1 MIGDRIVPS
10 SDPVGYQPDEVCSY
24 RPVHRLFE
32 ERAAESPGALAVAAG
47 GVSQTYAELNA
58 RAARLARHLRKL
70 GIGPE
75 SLAALLLE
83 RSPELIV
90 SAVASHKAGGA
101 YLPIDP
107 AQPVERVDS
116 ILRDSGACVLVTT
129 APVLGRFPGLSAPV
143 GLVIL
148 DRIPDEVGGPATV
161 EEEEDDPESLAYV
174 IYTSGSTGV
183 PKGAELRHRG
193 LSNIMAWNRGYYG
206 LGPEDRLSMVAAPGF
221 DASLW
226 EMWPALTSGAS
237 LHLPSRE
244 VVLSPP
250 AFLPWAAREGITV
263 AFLPTPLAEA
273 VLAEPVP
280 AGLRLRVLQAAGD
293 RLLRRPPPGL
303 PFEVS
308 NVYGPTETSVVST
321 AAPVSPEGERP
332 PHIGR
337 PVTNVR
343 AHVLGADLQPVAEG
357 AEGELCLG
365 GVGVGRGYRHR
376 PDLTAAAFVPDPFSP
391 VGGER
396 MYRTGDL
403 VRRLPS
409 GDLEFLGRIDHQV
422 KIRGYRIELG
432 EIEAA
437 LVRHPAVREAA
448 VLVRD
453 GRLVGCVAP
462 RPGDEC
468 DAEALRGFLALSLPE
483 IMIPAAWVF
492 LESFPLTP
500 NGKVDRQ
507 ALTRIEPVAMVG
519 PAAVPPRTPAEAA
532 VAGIWAEVLGLGA
545 VGVEDDFFALGGH
558 SLLASRVA
566 SRVRDAL
573 GADPGVRGIFDHPT
587 VAALAAWVERQ
598 EGGPAVTPLAGIQV
612 SGPAPLSFAQQ
623 RLWFVERLRPGTA
636 VYNLAQ
642 TVDLRGGLSVPA
654 LAAAF
659 AAVVRRHDALRTVFA
674 PGPDGEPVQIVSA
687 RPLGRPPLPVLDLGG
702 LAEDAKRGESERICR
717 GETHRPYDLE
727 RGPLL
732 RTALLVLSPGE
743 SRLFFGMHHIVSDG
757 WSMTVLMRELSVF
770 YGGEELSP
778 LPVQY
783 PGYAA
788 WQRRWLT
795 DELVAHHAAWWRAHL
810 DGAPD
815 VLELPADRTRPAITS
830 HRGERLRLG
839 LGPEVEADLAAWG
852 RGRGATLFMVLLAAF
867 QTLVYRWTGQD
878 GFVLGSPVAG
888 RDRPELEGMIGFF
901 VNMLSLRAR
910 LPAGTAFSALVA
922 EVRETVLAAFS
933 HQDLPFDRLVEELAP
948 ERDASRAPL
957 VQVAFAVQDAPAR
970 PDLGA
975 GGPEVTAAAEVGTG
989 ASELDFV
996 LFVERGG
1003 VELEAIA
1010 EHATDL
1016 FDEGTVRRILTSFRT
1031 LLAGVVAGPDLNVD
1045 ELPLLSAEEREQ
1057 AVFEWNRTA
1066 AEIPEEPVHRLF
1078 FRWAE
1083 RTPEAVAVVW
1093 EGGSLTY
1100 GELAGRALALA
1111 DRLRAGGVGPE
1122 TVVALRLE
1130 RSAELV
1136 AAALAALE
1144 AGGAYLPIDPAWPE
1158 ERQRWIEED
1167 SGAVLLNGMGGGAL
1181 SCEAGEG
1188 WGGGFPEGL
1197 AYVIYTSGSTGRP
1210 KGTEVC
1216 HRSLSNLVAWNIGH
1230 YGLGPG
1236 DRVSMVAAPGF
1247 DASLWEMWPTLTA
1260 GASLHV
1266 PPREV
1271 VLSPA
1276 AFLAWAAREGVTVA
1290 FLPTALAEAALG
1302 EPVPAGLRLRVLQA
1316 GGDRLLRRPAP
1327 AAPFELS
1334 NVYGPTECTIAATAA
1349 VVVPVGDRPP
1359 HVGRPIANL
1368 QAHVLDRC
1376 LEPMPV
1382 GVPGE
1387 LCLGGE
1393 GVARGYRGRPDLTAE
1408 RFVPDPFASVGGG
1421 RLYRT
1426 GDLTRRLPAGDL
1438 EVLGRIDHQVKIRG
1452 HRIELGEIEAALA
1465 RLPAVR
1471 EAAVMVREPEHR
1483 LVACVV
1489 PAPREELS
1497 GERLRAALA
1506 GSLPQVMIPAVWIFL
1521 DALPLTPNGKVD
1533 RKALARLAPAPSS
1546 PAGPAPRTPVEAAV
1560 AAIWA
1565 DLLGVPSVGVAD
1577 DLFALGGHS
1586 LLAVRLVGR
1595 VRERLGVDMPLRTV
1609 FEAPTVAAMAGWIEA
1624 ELLRSRPDR
1633 EPPLVPGLAGP
1644 GAPLSFAQQRLWF
1657 LDRLEPG
1664 SATYN
1669 IPILLRFGGP
1679 LRPGLLAAALAEVIR
1694 RHEALRTTFEL
1705 PEGAADPVQA
1715 VHPPPGPDL
1724 PVVDL
1729 DGLAGRD
1736 SEAARLAAAEARRPF
1751 DLRRGPLLR
1760 AVLIRLGPDENR
1772 LLVNFHH
1779 IVADGGSV
1787 EVLQRELGAL
1797 YPAFAAGR
1805 PSPLP
1810 GLPVQYPDFAVWQ
1823 RRWLAGEELERQLAY
1838 WRERLAS
1845 PPAFELPADRPRPAV
1860 WTSRGA
1866 VLEAELPEALAAGVE
1881 RLGRS
1886 LQATPFMTLVAGFL
1900 TLLHRYTGQDDLLV
1914 GTPVAGRG
1922 RTEVEGLIGFFVN
1935 TLPLRAGLEGEP
1947 SFAELVARV
1956 RESALAAYAHQD
1968 VPFERLVAEVAPERD
1983 LSRNPLFQVIF
1994 AFLDGR
2000 EPVRAAPGLTM
2011 AEAEGIH
2018 SGTAKFDLSFHV
2030 NRTEGRL
2037 RLWLEYATGLFDAAT
2052 IRRLAG
2058 HFERLLAGAVERP
2071 EMPVAELPLLS
2082 DVERAQL
2089 AALDE
2094 AGHRGHPVGL
2104 LHGLFEDQAR
2114 RTPDA
2119 VALVAGETVLTYAE
2133 LEARSA
2139 GLASR
2144 LRALGAGPEVGVA
2157 VCLERTADLVVT
2169 LLAVLRSGSFYV
2181 PVDPRYPDERRA
2193 FLVEDSGAR
2202 IVVDEAG
2209 IDPHPPAPSPAPPP
2223 PSPGEGETCVQ
2234 PPNLAYLIYTSGS
2247 TGRPKAVAISH
2258 ASAVKLAYW
2267 AREVFSADELRGV
2280 LACTAV
2286 TFDLSVFEIFVTL
2299 AWGGAV
2305 VLVDDALALL
2315 SGPPGHEIT
2324 LVNTVP
2330 SAMAELLRANALP
2343 ASVRTVNLAGEALTR
2358 ALSDRVYARPETDRL
2373 YNLYGPSEDTTYST
2387 WTRVERASERQ
2398 PPIGRPVHDTRGYVV
2413 DRRLERLPVGIP
2425 GELCLAG
2432 DGLARGYLGRPELT
2446 AERFVPDPFSV
2457 RSGERMYRTGDLAK
2471 LRADGELDYLGRL
2484 DHQVKIR
2491 GFRIELGEVESVLTR
2506 LPGVRAAAVLVRENV
2521 LVGCLAADEVPASE
2535 LRQALLRTLPEPM
2548 VPSAFVFLAELPLT
2562 PHGKVDR
2569 RALALLAPASERRDA
2584 SGPPRTPME
2593 SAVAGIWSDLLGVE
2607 GIGAEDDFFTLG
2619 GHSLLAARVAA
2630 LVLDRLGVELPLR
2643 AVFQEPTVAR
2653 LAAWIEAGR
2662 AVSGPALVAGM
2673 GGEAAPL
2680 SFAQQRLWFFEQ
2692 LQPGSPAYNIPLSL
2706 IVSGPSRSEIL
2717 AAALAEVVRR
2727 HAALRTTFEVPEGA
2741 GDPVQVVHSA
2751 AGGALPVVDLAALP
2765 PVPREAEAGRLA
2777 AGEARR
2783 PFDLRRLPLLCST
2796 LLRLGGNEHRL
2807 LVTMHHIV
2815 SDGQS
2820 IELLLHE
2827 LGTLCGSP
2835 SSPLPELPVQYP
2847 DFAVWQRSWLSGGEL
2862 ERQLA
2867 WWRGRL
2873 ARPPVVELPTDR
2885 PRPAVWSYRGGLES
2899 ATLPAG
2905 LADRLERLGRHHGAT
2920 PFMTLLTAFLALLHR
2935 YTGQTDLIVGTPVA
2949 GRVRPEIQELIG
2961 FFVNTLTLRVHVDGA
2976 EPFAALL
2983 SRVRETALAAYGHQD
2998 VPFEALV
3005 AELASGRD
3013 LSRNPLVQ
3021 VVFALEN
3028 SPEPV
3033 RAGSGVTLAQGEWIH
3048 SGTAKFDL
3056 SLHASRSA
3064 AGLTLWVEYATD
3076 LFDRATVLR
3085 LLGGLGNLLAFLAG
3099 VCEEGEGTAVQDL
3112 PLLGEGERAQLVRE
3126 WSGTATDWP
3135 RAATVHGLFEE
3146 QARRFPERVALLGEE
3161 ELTYAALDQRAE
3173 RIAARLRGLGVG
3185 PDVRVGL
3192 CAERSTGLIAAILGI
3207 LKAGG
3212 AYLPLDPE
3220 LPAERLAGMVADAEV
3235 RVLVVQEELDASLP
3249 ELPAVRLPLRG
3260 ALSREA
3266 PLAPPSAVDPDNLA
3280 CVMFTSGSTGR
3291 PKGVAVTHG
3300 NVVRLVRDTNYA
3312 RLDAGGVFL
3321 QLAPVAFD
3329 ASTFEIWGPLLNGG
3343 RLALFPPGPPDLRRL
3358 GETIERH
3365 GVTTLW
3371 LTAGLFHQM
3380 VESHLEH
3387 LRPVRR
3393 LLAGGDVLSPAHVRR
3408 AVAGLPGTEI
3418 INGYGPTETTTFATF
3433 HPVHAGDPGGPVPI
3447 GRALA
3452 NARVYVLDAASG
3464 LAPMGAVGQL
3474 YIGGDGLARGYLG
3487 RPDLTAERFV
3497 PDVVSGEPG
3506 ARLYATGDL
3515 ARWRPDGVLD
3525 LLGRVDQQVKLRG
3538 FRIEPGE
3545 IESVLASHPEVA
3557 SAVVVAREDVPGDK
3571 RLVAYVVPVS
3581 TDAPE
3586 IPGLTAF
3593 LERRLPAYMVP
3604 AAFVFLPELP
3614 LNANGKVDRRALP
3627 APGLTAAG
3635 ADFVPPETL
3644 LEREVAAVWQRVLGV
3659 ERVGLRDNFW
3669 ELGGHSLLA
3678 TRVLARIEAAFG
3690 VEMPLQLLFTAPTL
3704 GGFAAL
3710 LAERT
3715 PSALSPI
3722 LRRAPSGPA
3731 PLSFAQERLWLLD
3744 RLEPGGT
3751 AYNIPSWHRLRG
3763 RLDAAALELAAAG
3776 IVRRHEALRTT
3787 FTERDGEPVQVIAP
3801 TAGFRLPVVDLS
3813 ALPEGA
3819 RRHEARLAAAAR
3831 PFDLERGPLFR
3842 AALVRLAAEEHVL
3855 VLDMHHIVADGWS
3868 FGVLF
3873 RELAELYGALCAG
3886 GEPSLPELPIQYA
3899 DFAVWQRERLRGGV
3913 LEEQLSYWR
3922 GRLDGAAPVLDLPLD
3937 RVRPAVQGHR
3947 GRGAGRDL
3955 PPALVARLREL
3966 SRSEGVTPF
3975 MTLLAVFQLLLSR
3988 LAGQDD
3994 VVVGSPS
4001 AGRGRHEVEGLIGLF
4016 LNTLVL
4022 RTDLGG
4028 DPALR
4033 ELLGRVRETVLGAYR
4048 HQETPFER
4056 LLEELQPERQLSRTP
4071 LFQVLFNF
4079 VSIAGLR
4086 LALPGL
4092 EADPVE
4098 PEETDSK
4105 FDFTLYVNELPDSLR
4120 LDLVYNPDLFE
4131 PERMEEMLCQLETLL
4146 EQAVVAPAPVSRA
4159 GSWSLVT
4166 PGALLPDPAAPLAGE
4181 WRGSI
4186 QDALSRG
4193 AAAHPDRVAVVDGEG
4208 ATWSYAEL
4216 ERRANRLARFL
4227 VSRGVETGDV
4237 VAVWAHRGAPLVQ
4250 ALMGTLKAGAAFMV
4264 LDPAYPA
4271 ARLLDYLRIARP
4283 AAWIAVPGAPPPP
4296 AEVEEAAA
4304 RCRCRVDL
4312 GSAALSGM
4320 PATDPGVSVGAD
4332 DAACITFTSGSTGV
4346 PKGVVGRHGPLT
4358 HFYPWMG
4365 ERFGLG
4371 AEDRFGMLSALAH
4384 DPLQRDVFTPVWFG
4398 ARMVLP
4404 DPGRIGAP
4412 GYLAGWLKEEGVTVL
4427 HLTPALM
4434 EMVLGSAD
4442 DGAEPVHALPELR
4455 RAFVVGD
4462 LLKKLDVERLQ
4473 RLAPAVDCVNLYGST
4488 ETQRSVSFFPVPR
4501 GQGLD
4506 RLGKEVLPLG
4516 HGMGGMGGMEGCQ
4529 LLVLNRAGGLA
4540 GVGELGEIHVRSR
4553 HLARGYLGDEA
4564 LTAARFL
4571 SNPLAAS
4578 PGEGDR
4584 VYRTGDLGRYL
4595 PGGGVELAGRADFQ
4609 VKLRGFRIEPGEVEA
4624 ALSRHPEVR
4633 ECVVIVREDRP
4644 GDRRLVGYLTSD
4656 SAPAQ
4661 RDLRAFLAARLPDY
4675 MVPSAFVVLPAL
4687 PLTRTG
4693 KVDRRALPAP
4703 AEERPGMAALTER
4716 SPVEELLAGIWSDLL
4731 GVAAVASRESFFDLG
4746 GHSLLATRMI
4756 SRVRSVLGVEIPMRA
4771 VFEEPTL
4778 AGFAAAV
4785 ERARQGDTLSR
4796 VPPLV
4801 RVPRGGLLPAS
4812 FAQQRLWFLHR
4823 LDPESAAYNLAG
4835 AVRLEGALD
4844 VAALA
4849 GALSAIVRRHESL
4862 RTVFAEEA
4870 GEPWQVISEPAPLPL
4885 PAVDLAGLPP
4895 ARRDEELRRI
4905 AVGEARRPYGLARG
4919 PLVRSTLLRLGARE
4933 HVLLLGMHHI
4943 VSDGWSLSIFVRELG
4958 GLYREP
4964 ACLPE
4969 LPLQYVDYAVWQRRW
4984 LSGEVM
4990 EERLAWWKYRLAGA
5004 PPVADLPLDH
5014 PRPSVQGSRGERV
5027 NLAIEPE
5034 LAARWESLARRLGV
5048 TPFMAFLAGF
5058 ATLLSRYGGQ
5068 DDMVIGTPIANRG
5081 RAELEDLI
5089 GFFANTLALRVNLAG
5104 DPGFAELARRVR
5116 EMSLEA
5122 YAHQDIPFERLVEA
5136 LRPERDL
5143 GHSPVFQVMLAL
5155 QNLPASELD
5164 LAGLALSP
5172 VELDF
5177 GRTQYD
5183 LSLFLFPQDGG
5194 LSARLEYASDLFD
5207 ATTAERILGHF
5218 QVLLEGAAGSP
5229 EAPLSRLPLLTG
5241 SERAQLAVWDQDGH
5255 PGHPDGLL
5263 HALFEAQA
5271 RRTPEAVALV
5281 AGGTVLTYAEL
5292 EERSARLAARLKG
5305 LGAGPEV
5312 GVAVCLERTA
5322 ELVVT
5327 LLAVLR
5333 SGSFFVPVDPR
5344 YPEERRSFLVEDSGA
5359 RIVITEAGVEG
5370 REGEGETGV
5379 QPSNLA
5385 YLIYTSG
5392 STGRPKAV
5400 AITHASA
5407 VKLAYWAR
5415 GAFSPE
5421 ELRGVLASTAVTFD
5435 LSVFEIFVTLAWGG
5449 AVVLVDDALSLLS
5462 GPPGHEVTLVNTVP
5476 SAMAELLREGALPP
5490 SVRTINLAGEALP
5503 RWLVD
5508 RAYARPETERVRNLY
5523 GPSEDTTYSTWTV
5536 VERATERAPSIGRPV
5551 DDTRACVLDSGLER
5565 LPVGVPGELCLAGSG
5580 LARGYLGRPELTA
5593 ERFVPDPFSRDG
5605 GARMYRTGDL
5615 VRLRPDGDL
5624 DYLGRLDHQVKIRG
5638 NRIEL
5643 GEIETALA
5651 RRPGVESAVVL
5662 AREDTAGDKRLV
5674 AYVTTGGGLSAPD
5687 LRRALQRELPEAMVP
5702 SAFVFLNA
5710 LPLTVNGKVDRRA
5723 LPAPE
5728 IEVREAERTGERS
5741 PVEELLA
5748 GIWADLLGVSGVS
5761 GIGSQD
5767 SFFDLGG
5774 HSLLATR
5781 MVSMVRAVLG
5791 VEVPLRAVFEAPTL
5805 AGLAALIERARRAE
5819 ARSVIPPLVRVPR
5832 TGPLPAS
5839 FSQQRLWFL
5848 GRLDPESSA
5857 YNLMLAVRLAG
5868 VLDVAALAGAL
5879 DGIVRRHEALRTVFV
5894 DQGGEPWQVI
5904 SEPAPLCLPLADLA
5918 GLPDAVR
5925 DGEARRVAGAED
5937 RRPYDLARGP
5947 LLRSALLRS
5956 GSREHVL
5963 LVGMHHIV
5971 SDGWSLGIFLREL
5984 GELYRLPVRLPE
5996 LPVQYADYAA
6006 WQRQWLSGEVMEERL
6021 AWWKHQLA
6029 GAPPLV
6035 DLPLDRPRPSIQS
6048 FRGERV
6054 SLTMGSEAVA
6064 RRLGVTP
6071 FMALLAG
6078 FATLLSRYGGQ
6089 SDLVVGT
6096 PIANRG
6102 RAELEDLI
6110 GMFVNTLALRV
6121 DLSGDPGFGELAR
6134 RVREVALGAFA
6145 RQDVPFERLVDELRP
6160 ERSLSHSPVFQ
6171 VMLALQNLPVSDLEL
6186 EGLTLSPLEL
6196 DSGRTQY
6203 DLSLFFYPLPD
6214 GGLLARLGYAS
6225 DLFDAATARRILG
6238 HFQVLLAGVA
6248 SDPETPLSRLPL
6260 LTAAEQAQLAA
6271 WDQDGHRGHPGHPDG
6286 LLHSLFE
6293 AQARRTPGAVALV
6306 AGGTVLT
6313 YAELEERSARL
6324 AASLKALGAGPEV
6337 GVAVCLERTAGLVV
6351 SLLAVLRSGSF
6362 YVPIDPRYPAE
6373 RRRFLVEDSGA
6384 RIVITEVGVEG
6395 REGEGETGVQPSNLA
6410 YLIYTSG
6417 STGRPKAVGITHGSA
6432 VVLAHW
6438 ARGAFSPEELRGVL
6452 ASTAVTFD
6460 LSVFEIFVTLS
6471 WGGAVVLVDDAL
6483 SLLSGPPGHEI
6494 TLVNTVPSAMAEL
6507 LREGALPPSVRTIN
6521 LAGEALPRW
6530 LADRAYARPETERV
6544 CNLYGPSEDTTY
6556 STWTVVERSTERAPS
6571 IGRPVDDTR
6580 ACVLDPGLERRPV
6593 GVPGELYLAGSGLA
6607 RGYLGR
6613 PELTAE
6619 RFVPDPFSRDGGARM
6634 YRTGDLVRLR
6644 PDGDLDYLG
6653 RLDHQVKIRG
6663 FRIELGEVEAALS
6676 RQPGVES
6683 AVVLVREGVVGD
6695 KRLVAYVTGA
6705 GLSASDL
6712 RRALQ
6717 RELPEAMVPSAFV
6730 FLEAFPL
6737 TPHGKVDRRALPA
6750 PESERPEAE
6759 WTGERSPVEELL
6771 AGIWADLLGVSGI
6784 GSQETFF
6791 DLGGHSLL
6799 ATRMVSRVRT
6809 VLGVE
6814 IPLRA
6819 VFEAP
6824 ALAGFAALIEQAR
6837 RADAVPEMPPLV
6849 RVPRDGPLP
6858 ASFAQQRLWFL
6869 NRLDPGSS
6877 AYNLAG
6883 AVRLEGALDVSALAG
6898 ALSTIVRRHEALR
6911 TVFAEEAGEPRQVI
6925 SEPAPLPLPFVD
6937 LTVLRED
6944 RREEELRRVAVA
6956 EARRPYDLARG
6967 PLVRSTLLRLGAGE
6981 HALLVGMHHIVSDGW
6996 SLGIFVR
7003 ELGGLYRE
7011 PAGLPELPVQ
7021 YADYAA
7027 WQRRWLSGEV
7037 MAERVAWWKDRL
7049 AGAPPVADLPLDHP
7063 RPSVQGSRGGRVGL
7077 AIEPALAARFES
7089 LARRLGVT
7097 PFMAFLAG
7105 FATLLSRYGGQD
7117 DAVIGTPVA
7126 NRCRAELEDLIG
7138 FFVNTLAL
7146 RVDLAGDPGFAELAG
7161 RVREMSLGAYARQDV
7176 PFERLVD
7183 ELHPERSLS
7192 HSPVFQ
7198 VTLALQNL
7206 PDSELDLAGLTL
7218 SPLEIDAGRT
7228 QFDLSLFLHPM
7239 PDGGLS
7245 ARLYFASDLF
7255 EAATARRLLGHFHR
7269 LLEGIAAG
7277 EDVRL
7282 SELPL
7287 LDAAEREQ
7295 VLTAWNRTE
7304 GEIPEEPVHRL
7315 FFQWAESTPEAVAVV
7330 WEGGSLTYGELAGR
7344 ALALADRLRA
7354 DGVGP
7359 ETVVALRLDRSPEL
7373 LSAALAVLAAGG
7385 AYLPIDPSWPEERQ
7399 RWIAE
7404 DSGAMVLS
7412 GMGGGALS
7420 RAAGEGR
7427 GGGLLP
7433 EGLAYVI
7440 YTSGSTGRP
7449 KGTELGQR
7457 GLSSLI
7463 AWHRR
7468 AYGLGPGD
7476 RTTLLA
7482 SPGFDASVWETWAP
7496 LTAGAT
7502 VHIPPREIV
7511 LSPSALL
7518 KWMAEREITV
7528 SFLPTPLA
7536 EAVLSETLPAGL
7548 CLRALLTGGDRLRR
7562 RPAEGLPFALVN
7574 HYGPT
7579 ESTVVATAGRV
7590 GPAGERLPDI
7600 GAPIANTRVYI
7611 LDRRL
7616 QPVPVGAPGELCLAG
7631 EGLARCYR
7639 GRPELTA
7646 ERFVPDPFGRGER
7659 LYRTGDLARRLAS
7672 GEIEFLGRIDHQVK
7686 IRGQRIELGEVEV
7699 ALADLPD
7706 VEACVAVA
7714 RPDALGENRL
7724 VAYVVPK
7731 PGGELDPAVLR
7742 NLLESRLPA
7751 AMIPAVFALLPEL
7764 PLDPNGK
7771 IDRRALPEPAA
7782 PVRVSTP
7789 PRTPLEEEVARI
7801 WCEVLGIERAGI
7813 EDSFWDLGGHSLLA
7827 TRVLARLADTF
7838 GVEIPLQT
7846 LFLAPALGGF
7856 STAVGEAVLAGLS
7869 DAEMVSLLEGEGS

>member
-1 MIGDRIVPS
+1 
-10 SDPVGYQPDEVCSY
+10 
-24 RPVHRLFE
+24 
-32 ERAAESPGALAVAAG
+32 
-47 GVSQTYAELNA
+47 
-58 RAARLARHLRKL
+58 
-70 GIGPE
+70 
-75 SLAALLLE
+75 
-83 RSPELIV
+83 
-90 SAVASHKAGGA
+90 VAS
-101 YLPIDP
+101 
-107 AQPVERVDS
+107 
-116 ILRDSGACVLVTT
+116 
-129 APVLGRFPGLSAPV
+129 
-143 GLVIL
+143 
-148 DRIPDEVGGPATV
+148 
-161 EEEEDDPESLAYV
+161 
-174 IYTSGSTGV
+174 
-183 PKGAELRHRG
+183 
-193 LSNIMAWNRGYYG
+193 
-206 LGPEDRLSMVAAPGF
+206 PGF
-221 DASLW
+221 DASVW
-226 EMWPALTSGAS
+226 ETWAPLTAGAEVHVPPRDVVPSPSAL
-237 LHLPSRE
+237 LR
-244 VVLSPP
+244 
-250 AFLPWAAREGITV
+250 WMAARGITV
-263 AFLPTPLAEA
+263 TFLPTPLAEA
-273 VLAEPVP
+273 VLSEPLP
-280 AGLRLRVLQAAGD
+280 PGLCLRALLTGGD
-293 RLLRRPPPGL
+293 RLRRRPAEDL
-303 PFEVS
+303 PFVLV
-308 NVYGPTETSVVST
+308 NHYGPTEYTVVAT
-321 AAPVSPEGERP
+321 AGQVAPIGERAP
-332 PHIGR
+332 D
-337 PVTNVR
+337 
-343 AHVLGADLQPVAEG
+343 LGAPIANTRVYVLDRSLRAVPLGVA
-357 AEGELCLG
+357 GELCLA
-365 GVGVGRGYRHR
+365 GVG
-376 PDLTAAAFVPDPFSP
+376 L
-391 VGGER
+391 
-396 MYRTGDL
+396 
-403 VRRLPS
+403 
-409 GDLEFLGRIDHQV
+409 
-422 KIRGYRIELG
+422 
-432 EIEAA
+432 
-437 LVRHPAVREAA
+437 
-448 VLVRD
+448 
-453 GRLVGCVAP
+453 
-462 RPGDEC
+462 
-468 DAEALRGFLALSLPE
+468 
-483 IMIPAAWVF
+483 
-492 LESFPLTP
+492 
-500 NGKVDRQ
+500 
-507 ALTRIEPVAMVG
+507 
-519 PAAVPPRTPAEAA
+519 
-532 VAGIWAEVLGLGA
+532 
-545 VGVEDDFFALGGH
+545 
-558 SLLASRVA
+558 
-566 SRVRDAL
+566 
-573 GADPGVRGIFDHPT
+573 
-587 VAALAAWVERQ
+587 
-598 EGGPAVTPLAGIQV
+598 
-612 SGPAPLSFAQQ
+612 
-623 RLWFVERLRPGTA
+623 
-636 VYNLAQ
+636 
-642 TVDLRGGLSVPA
+642 
-654 LAAAF
+654 
-659 AAVVRRHDALRTVFA
+659 
-674 PGPDGEPVQIVSA
+674 
-687 RPLGRPPLPVLDLGG
+687 
-702 LAEDAKRGESERICR
+702 
-717 GETHRPYDLE
+717 
-727 RGPLL
+727 
-732 RTALLVLSPGE
+732 
-743 SRLFFGMHHIVSDG
+743 
-757 WSMTVLMRELSVF
+757 
-770 YGGEELSP
+770 
-778 LPVQY
+778 
-783 PGYAA
+783 
-788 WQRRWLT
+788 
-795 DELVAHHAAWWRAHL
+795 
-810 DGAPD
+810 
-815 VLELPADRTRPAITS
+815 
-830 HRGERLRLG
+830 
-839 LGPEVEADLAAWG
+839 
-852 RGRGATLFMVLLAAF
+852 
-867 QTLVYRWTGQD
+867 
-878 GFVLGSPVAG
+878 
-888 RDRPELEGMIGFF
+888 
-901 VNMLSLRAR
+901 
-910 LPAGTAFSALVA
+910 
-922 EVRETVLAAFS
+922 
-933 HQDLPFDRLVEELAP
+933 
-948 ERDASRAPL
+948 
-957 VQVAFAVQDAPAR
+957 
-970 PDLGA
+970 
-975 GGPEVTAAAEVGTG
+975 
-989 ASELDFV
+989 
-996 LFVERGG
+996 
-1003 VELEAIA
+1003 
-1010 EHATDL
+1010 
-1016 FDEGTVRRILTSFRT
+1016 
-1031 LLAGVVAGPDLNVD
+1031 
-1045 ELPLLSAEEREQ
+1045 
-1057 AVFEWNRTA
+1057 
-1066 AEIPEEPVHRLF
+1066 
-1078 FRWAE
+1078 
-1083 RTPEAVAVVW
+1083 
-1093 EGGSLTY
+1093 
-1100 GELAGRALALA
+1100 
-1111 DRLRAGGVGPE
+1111 
-1122 TVVALRLE
+1122 
-1130 RSAELV
+1130 
-1136 AAALAALE
+1136 
-1144 AGGAYLPIDPAWPE
+1144 
-1158 ERQRWIEED
+1158 
-1167 SGAVLLNGMGGGAL
+1167 
-1181 SCEAGEG
+1181 
-1188 WGGGFPEGL
+1188 
-1197 AYVIYTSGSTGRP
+1197 
-1210 KGTEVC
+1210 
-1216 HRSLSNLVAWNIGH
+1216 
-1230 YGLGPG
+1230 
-1236 DRVSMVAAPGF
+1236 
-1247 DASLWEMWPTLTA
+1247 
-1260 GASLHV
+1260 
-1266 PPREV
+1266 
-1271 VLSPA
+1271 
-1276 AFLAWAAREGVTVA
+1276 
-1290 FLPTALAEAALG
+1290 
-1302 EPVPAGLRLRVLQA
+1302 
-1316 GGDRLLRRPAP
+1316 
-1327 AAPFELS
+1327 
-1334 NVYGPTECTIAATAA
+1334 
-1349 VVVPVGDRPP
+1349 
-1359 HVGRPIANL
+1359 
-1368 QAHVLDRC
+1368 
-1376 LEPMPV
+1376 
-1382 GVPGE
+1382 
-1387 LCLGGE
+1387 
-1393 GVARGYRGRPDLTAE
+1393 ARGYRGRPELTAE
-1408 RFVPDPFASVGGG
+1408 RFVPDPFGDGG

-1426 GDLTRRLPAGDL
+1426 GDLARRQATG
-1438 EVLGRIDHQVKIRG
+1438 EIEFLGRIDHQVKIRG
-1452 HRIELGEIEAALA
+1452 HRIELGEIEAALGQ
-1465 RLPAVR
+1465 LSAVR
-1471 EAAVMVREPEHR
+1471 EAVVVVREPEHR

-1489 PAPREELS
+1489 PAPGEELS

-1506 GSLPQVMIPAVWIFL
+1506 GSLPAVMIPAAWVFL

-1533 RKALARLAPAPSS
+1533 RKALARLAPASSS
-1546 PAGPAPRTPVEAAV
+1546 PAGPAPRTPVEATV

-1565 DLLGVPSVGVAD
+1565 DLLGVPPVGVAD

-1624 ELLRSRPDR
+1624 ELRRSRPDR

-1694 RHEALRTTFEL
+1694 RHAALRTTFEL

-1729 DGLAGRD
+1729 DGLAGRG

-1810 GLPVQYPDFAVWQ
+1810 ELPVQYPDFAVWQ

-1845 PPAFELPADRPRPAV
+1845 PPVFDLPADRPRPAV
-1860 WTSRGA
+1860 WSYRGA
-1866 VLEAELPEALAAGVE
+1866 ALEAELPEALAAGVE

-1886 LQATPFMTLVAGFL
+1886 LQATPFMTLLAGFL

-1935 TLPLRAGLEGEP
+1935 TLPLRAGLAGEP

-1956 RESALAAYAHQD
+1956 RESALVAYAHQD
-1968 VPFERLVAEVAPERD
+1968 LPFERLVAEVLPERD
-1983 LSRNPLFQVIF
+1983 LSRNPLFQVLF
-1994 AFLDGR
+1994 AFLDGWQ
-2000 EPVRAAPGLTM
+2000 PVPVVPGLAM

-2037 RLWLEYATGLFDAAT
+2037 RLWLEYATDLFDGAT
-2052 IRRLAG
+2052 VRRLTG

-2071 EMPVAELPLLS
+2071 EMAITALPLLS
-2082 DVERAQL
+2082 EVERAQL

-2104 LHGLFEDQAR
+2104 LHGLFEAQAR

-2139 GLASR
+2139 RLAAR
-2144 LRALGAGPEVGVA
+2144 LRALGAGPETGVA
-2157 VCLERTADLVVT
+2157 VCLERRADLVVT

-2181 PVDPRYPDERRA
+2181 PVDPRYPEERRA

-2202 IVVDEAG
+2202 ILVDEAG
-2209 IDPHPPAPSPAPPP
+2209 PHPPAPSPAPPP

-2234 PPNLAYLIYTSGS
+2234 PSNLAYLIYTSGS

-2267 AREVFSADELRGV
+2267 AREVFSPDELRGV

-2330 SAMAELLRANALP
+2330 SAMAELLRADALP

-2358 ALSDRVYARPETDRL
+2358 ALSDRVYARPETARL

-2387 WTRVERASERQ
+2387 WTLVEARSERQ
-2398 PPIGRPVHDTRGYVV
+2398 PSIGRPVHDTRGYVV
-2413 DRRLERLPVGIP
+2413 DRWLGRLPVGVP

-2432 DGLARGYLGRPELT
+2432 GGLARGYLGRPELT

-2457 RSGERMYRTGDLAK
+2457 HPGERMYRTGDLAK
-2471 LRADGELDYLGRL
+2471 LRVDGELDYLGRL

-2491 GFRIELGEVESVLTR
+2491 GYRIEPGEVESVLMQ

-2521 LVGCLAADEVPASE
+2521 LVGYLAAEEIPVAE

-2548 VPSAFVFLAELPLT
+2548 VPSSFVFLAELPLT

-2569 RALALLAPASERRDA
+2569 RALALLAPASERRGA

-2593 SAVAGIWSDLLGVE
+2593 AAVAGIWSDLLGVE
-2607 GIGAEDDFFTLG
+2607 GIGAADDFFTLG

-2643 AVFQEPTVAR
+2643 AIFQEPTVAR
-2653 LAAWIEAGR
+2653 LAAWIEAGS
-2662 AVSGPALVAGM
+2662 AVSGPALLAGM

-2706 IVSGPSRSEIL
+2706 IVSGPSRPEIL

-2741 GDPVQVVHSA
+2741 GDPVQVVHPV
-2751 AGGALPVVDLAALP
+2751 AGIALPAVDLAALP

-2783 PFDLRRLPLLCST
+2783 PFDLRRLPLLRST
-2796 LLRLGGNEHRL
+2796 LLRLGESEGSEHRL

-2815 SDGQS
+2815 SDGVS

-2847 DFAVWQRSWLSGGEL
+2847 DFAVWQRSWLTGGEL

-2873 ARPPVVELPTDR
+2873 ARPPVVELPADR

-2961 FFVNTLTLRVHVDGA
+2961 FFVNTLALRVSVDGGA
-2976 EPFAALL
+2976 PFPALL

-3005 AELASGRD
+3005 AELAPGRD

-3028 SPEPV
+3028 SLEPV
-3033 RAGSGVTLAQGEWIH
+3033 RAGSGVTLAQGEWVH
-3048 SGTAKFDL
+3048 NGTAKFDL

-3064 AGLTLWVEYATD
+3064 AGLVLWAEYASD

-3085 LLGGLGNLLAFLAG
+3085 LLGWLGNLLAG
-3099 VCEEGEGTAVQDL
+3099 VCEAGEGTAVQDL

-3173 RIAARLRGLGVG
+3173 RLAARLRGLGVG
-3185 PDVRVGL
+3185 PDDRVGL

-3235 RVLVVQEELDASLP
+3235 RVLVVQEELAASLP
-3249 ELPAVRLPLRG
+3249 DLPAVRLPLLG
-3260 ALSREA
+3260 ALLQE
-3266 PLAPPSAVDPDNLA
+3266 LPPGSSGPRTAVDPDNLA

-3358 GETIERH
+3358 GEAIKSH

-3387 LRPVRR
+3387 LRPVRQ
-3393 LLAGGDVLSPAHVRR
+3393 LLAGGDVLSPSHVRR
-3408 AVAGLPGTEI
+3408 AVAGLPGMEI
-3418 INGYGPTETTTFATF
+3418 INGYGPTEATTFATF
-3433 HPVHAGDPGGPVPI
+3433 HPVHAGDPEGPVPI

-3452 NARVYVLDAASG
+3452 NARVYVLDAAPG

-3474 YIGGDGLARGYLG
+3474 YVGGDGLARGYLG

-3497 PDVVSGEPG
+3497 PDAVSGEPG

-3515 ARWRPDGVLD
+3515 ARWRPAGVLD

-3545 IESVLASHPEVA
+3545 IESVLASHPEVE

-3571 RLVAYVVPVS
+3571 RLVAYVVPAPGS
-3581 TDAPE
+3581 APE
-3586 IPGLTAF
+3586 IAGLPAF
-3593 LERRLPAYMVP
+3593 LELRLPAYMVP

-3614 LNANGKVDRRALP
+3614 LTANGKVDRRALP
-3627 APGLTAAG
+3627 TPGLAAG
-3635 ADFVPPETL
+3635 SAELVPPGTL
-3644 LEREVAAVWQRVLGV
+3644 LERDVAEVWKQVLGV
-3659 ERVGLRDNFW
+3659 ERVGLRDSFW

-3678 TRVLARIEAAFG
+3678 TRILARIEAAFG

-3710 LAERT
+3710 LAEKT
-3715 PSALSPI
+3715 PSAPSPI

-3751 AYNIPSWHRLRG
+3751 AYNIPMWHRLRG
-3763 RLDAAALELAAAG
+3763 PLDAAALELAVDG
-3776 IVRRHEALRTT
+3776 IVHRHEALRTT
-3787 FTERDGEPVQVIAP
+3787 FSDRDGEAVQVIAP
-3801 TAGFRLPVVDLS
+3801 PAGFRLPIVDLS
-3813 ALPEGA
+3813 ALREEA
-3819 RRHEARLAAAAR
+3819 RRNEARLAAAAR

-3842 AALVRLAAEEHVL
+3842 VALVRLAAEEHVL
-3855 VLDMHHIVADGWS
+3855 VLDMHHIVSDGWS
-3868 FGVLF
+3868 FGVFF
-3873 RELAELYGALCAG
+3873 RELADLYGALREG
-3886 GEPSLPELPIQYA
+3886 GEASLPELPVQYS

-3922 GRLDGAAPVLDLPLD
+3922 GRLDGAAPVLELPLD
-3937 RVRPAVQGHR
+3937 RVRPAVQSHR
-3947 GRGAGRDL
+3947 GRSAGRDL

-3966 SRSEGVTPF
+3966 SLAEGVTPF
-3975 MTLLAVFQLLLSR
+3975 ITLLAVFQLLLSR

-4001 AGRGRHEVEGLIGLF
+4001 AGRGRAEVEGLIGLF

-4022 RTDLGG
+4022 RTDLRG
-4028 DPALR
+4028 DPAFR

-4048 HQETPFER
+4048 YQETPFER

-4086 LALPGL
+4086 LTLPGL
-4092 EADPVE
+4092 EAEPVE
-4098 PEETDSK
+4098 LEETDSK

-4131 PERMEEMLCQLETLL
+4131 LERMAEMLRQLETLL
-4146 EQAVVAPAPVSRA
+4146 EQAVAAPAPVSRA

-4166 PGALLPDPAAPLAGE
+4166 PAALLPDPAQPLSGE

-4193 AAAHPDRVAVVDGEG
+4193 AAAHPDRLAVQDAQG
-4208 ATWSYAEL
+4208 AAWSYAEL
-4216 ERRANRLARFL
+4216 EDRANRLARFL
-4227 VSRGVETGDV
+4227 VSHGVETGDA
-4237 VAVWAHRGAPLVQ
+4237 VAIWAHRGAPLVQ

-4296 AEVEEAAA
+4296 AEVAEAAA
-4304 RCRCRVDL
+4304 CCRCRVDL
-4312 GSAALSGM
+4312 GSAALTGM
-4320 PATDPGVSVGAD
+4320 PATDPGVPVGPD

-4371 AEDRFGMLSALAH
+4371 AEDRFGMLSALSH

-4442 DGAEPVHALPELR
+4442 DGNEPVRALPELR

-4473 RLAPAVDCVNLYGST
+4473 RLAPAVGCVNLYGST

-4501 GQGLD
+4501 GRDLE

-4516 HGMGGMGGMEGCQ
+4516 HGMGGMGGMEACQ

-4595 PGGGVELAGRADFQ
+4595 VGGGVELAGRADFQ
-4609 VKLRGFRIEPGEVEA
+4609 VKLRGFRIELGEVEA

-4644 GDRRLVGYLTSD
+4644 GERRLVGYLTSD
-4656 SAPAQ
+4656 SAPSP
-4661 RDLRAFLAARLPDY
+4661 RELRAFLASRLPDY
-4675 MVPSAFVVLPAL
+4675 MVPSAFVVLPEL

-4703 AEERPGMAALTER
+4703 AEERPGLTAPAER
-4716 SPVEELLAGIWSDLL
+4716 SPVQELLAGIWADLL
-4731 GVAAVASRESFFDLG
+4731 GVPDVAPHESFFDLG

-4756 SRVRSVLGVEIPMRA
+4756 SRVRSVLGLELPMRA

-4778 AGFAAAV
+4778 ASFAAAV
-4785 ERARQGDTLSR
+4785 ERARSR
-4796 VPPLV
+4796 DAEGETVPPLV
-4801 RVPRGGLLPAS
+4801 RVPRGGLLPTS
-4812 FAQQRLWFLHR
+4812 FAQQRLWFLDR
-4823 LDPESAAYNLAG
+4823 LEPGSFAYNLAG
-4835 AVRLEGALD
+4835 AVRLEGSLD
-4844 VAALA
+4844 VASLA
-4849 GALSAIVRRHESL
+4849 GALGGTAGRHEPL
-4862 RTVFAEEA
+4862 RTRFVEED
-4870 GEPWQVISEPAPLPL
+4870 GEPWQVIAEPSPIQLPVLDLSGL
-4885 PAVDLAGLPP
+4885 PVPVRRKEEHRLAVAESRRPFDLALGP
-4895 ARRDEELRRI
+4895 
-4905 AVGEARRPYGLARG
+4905 LARFA
-4919 PLVRSTLLRLGARE
+4919 VLRLGERE
-4933 HVLLLGMHHI
+4933 HVLLVCLHHI
-4943 VSDGWSLSIFVRELG
+4943 VSDGWSMGIFVRELG
-4958 GLYREP
+4958 VLYRRP
-4964 ACLPE
+4964 MSLPE
-4969 LPLQYVDYAVWQRRW
+4969 LPIQYADYASWQRRW
-4984 LSGEVM
+4984 LSGQAL
-4990 EERLAWWKYRLAGA
+4990 EERLAWWKRQLAGA
-5004 PPVADLPLDH
+5004 PQVVELPLDR
-5014 PRPSVQGSRGERV
+5014 PRPAVQSYRGGRV
-5027 NLAIEPE
+5027 YRTIGAA
-5034 LAARWESLARRLGV
+5034 LAARRFRLMGV
-5048 TPFMAFLAGF
+5048 TPFMTLLAGF
-5058 ATLLSRYGGQ
+5058 TALLSRYGGQ
-5068 DDMVIGTPIANRG
+5068 ADVVVGTPTANRG

-5089 GFFANTLALRVNLAG
+5089 GFFANTLALRVDLSG
-5104 DPGFAELARRVR
+5104 DPGFDELARRVR

-5122 YAHQDIPFERLVEA
+5122 YAHQDIPFERLVEE

-5143 GHSPVFQVMLAL
+5143 SHAPVFQVMLAL

-5172 VELDF
+5172 MELDF

-5218 QVLLEGAAGSP
+5218 QVLLEGAAAGP

-5241 SERAQLAVWDQDGH
+5241 LERAQLAAWDQDGH
-5255 PGHPDGLL
+5255 RGRPGHPDGLL

-5271 RRTPEAVALV
+5271 RRTPGAVALV

-5322 ELVVT
+5322 GLVVS
-5327 LLAVLR
+5327 LLSVLR
-5333 SGSFFVPVDPR
+5333 SGSFYVPIDPR
-5344 YPEERRSFLVEDSGA
+5344 YPEERRRFLVEDSGA
-5359 RIVITEAGVEG
+5359 RIVVDEAGIGPHPPAPSPGPPESPSP
-5370 REGEGETGV
+5370 GEGETYV
-5379 QPSNLA
+5379 APANLA

-5400 AITHASA
+5400 GITHASA

-5415 GAFSPE
+5415 GAFSPA

-5435 LSVFEIFVTLAWGG
+5435 LSVFEIFVTLSWGG
-5449 AVVLVDDALSLLS
+5449 AVVLVEDALALLS
-5462 GPPGHEVTLVNTVP
+5462 GPPRQEITLVNTVP
-5476 SAMAELLREGALPP
+5476 SAMAALLREDALPP

-5503 RWLVD
+5503 RWLAD
-5508 RAYARPETERVRNLY
+5508 RAYARPETERVCNLY

-5536 VERATERAPSIGRPV
+5536 VERASERAPSIGRPV
-5551 DDTRACVLDSGLER
+5551 DDTRAYVLDPGLER
-5565 LPVGVPGELCLAGSG
+5565 LPVGVPGELYLAGSG

-5593 ERFVPDPFSRDG
+5593 ERFVPDPFSGEG

-5615 VRLRPDGDL
+5615 VRLLADGGL

-5638 NRIEL
+5638 FRIELGEVEAALSRQPGVESAVVLAREERLVAYLVGGGLSAPELRRALQRELPEAMVPSAFVFLEAFPLTAHGKVDRRALPAPEVERREGGRIGERSPVEELLAGIWADLLGVPGVGSRDGFFELGGHSLLATRMVSRVRAVLGVEISLRAVFEEPSLAGFADLVERARKADAVPEMPPLVRVPRGGPLPASFAQQRLWFLNRLDPESFAYNLAGAMRLEGSLDVPALAGALGAVVRRHESLRTVFVDEAGEPWQWISEPAPVPLPLVDLAGLPEATREQELHRIALGETRRPYDLARGPLLRSTLLRLSERAHALLVGMHHVVSDGWSLGIFVRELGELYGKPAGLPELPIQYADYAAWQRQWLGGEVMEERVAWWTRRLAGAPPVVDLPLDRPRPSVQGYRGGRVDLAIEPELTERFDSMARRLGATPFMALLAAFATLLSRYGNQDDVVVGTPVANRGRAELEDLIGLFANTLALRVDLSGDPGFGELARRVREMSLGAYARQDVPFERLVDELRPERSLSHSPVFQVVLALQNLPDSELDLAGLTLSPLEIDAGRTQFDLSLFLHPMPDGGLSARLNAASDLFDTATAHRLLGHFRRLLEGIVEDENGPVSELPLLDGTEREQVLTGWNRTEAEIPEEPVHRLFFQWAERAPDAPAVVWEGGSLTYGELAARALDLADRLRAGGVGPEAVVALCLERSAELITAALAVLETGAAYLPMDPAWPEERQKKIVQDSGAVLLLGMGGGALSRAAGEGRGGGLPEDGLAYVIYTSGSTGTPKGSELCHRGLSSLMAWHRRTFGLGPGDRTTLAANPGFDASVWDTWAPLTAGAAIHIPPREVVLSPPAFLAWAAERGITSAYLPTPLAEAVMFEPLPAGLRLRTLFTGGDRLRRRPPESLPFSLVNVYGPTECTVMVTAGRIAPGERAPDIGAAVANSRVYVLDRWLRPVPVGVPGEICLAGAGLGRGYRQRPELTARTFVPNPFGDGERLYRTGDLARRLPSGELEFLGRFDHQVKIRGNRIEL
-5643 GEIETALA
+5643 GEVETVLA
-5651 RRPGVESAVVL
+5651 RQPGVESAVVL

-5674 AYVTTGGGLSAPD
+5674 AYAAGDGLSALD
-5687 LRRALQRELPEAMVP
+5687 LRKGLQRELPDFMVP
-5702 SAFVFLNA
+5702 SAFVFLDA
-5710 LPLTVNGKVDRRA
+5710 LPLTANGKVDRRA

-5728 IEVREAERTGERS
+5728 AERREGGRIGERS
-5741 PVEELLA
+5741 AVEELLA
-5748 GIWADLLGVSGVS
+5748 GIWADLLGVSGV
-5761 GIGSQD
+5761 GSEE

-5781 MVSMVRAVLG
+5781 MVSRVRAVLG
-5791 VEVPLRAVFEAPTL
+5791 VEIPLRAVFEEPAL
-5805 AGLAALIERARRAE
+5805 AGFAALIERARQ
-5819 ARSVIPPLVRVPR
+5819 ARLDTAGPAISVPLVRVPR
-5832 TGPLPAS
+5832 SGPLPAS

-5848 GRLDPESSA
+5848 SRLDPESSA
-5857 YNLMLAVRLAG
+5857 YNLMLAVRLGGA
-5868 VLDVAALAGAL
+5868 LDVAALAGAL
-5879 DGIVRRHEALRTVFV
+5879 DGIARRHEALRTVFV
-5894 DQGGEPWQVI
+5894 EQGGEPWQVI
-5904 SEPAPLCLPLADLA
+5904 SEPAPLGLPIVDLA

-5925 DGEARRVAGAED
+5925 DGEARRAAVAED
-5937 RRPYDLARGP
+5937 RRRYDLARGP
-5947 LLRSALLRS
+5947 LLRTALLRL
-5956 GSREHVL
+5956 GSLEHAL
-5963 LVGMHHIV
+5963 LLGMHHIV

-5984 GELYRLPVRLPE
+5984 GELYRRPGSLPE
-5996 LPVQYADYAA
+5996 LPIQYADYAA
-6006 WQRQWLSGEVMEERL
+6006 WQRQWLSGEVMDERL

-6035 DLPLDRPRPSIQS
+6035 DLPLDRPRPGVQS
-6048 FRGERV
+6048 FRGDRV
-6054 SLTMGSEAVA
+6054 SLTMGSEPAA

-6089 SDLVVGT
+6089 SDVVVGT

-6102 RAELEDLI
+6102 RAELEGLI

-6121 DLSGDPGFGELAR
+6121 DLSGDPGFDELAR
-6134 RVREVALGAFA
+6134 RVREAALGAFA

-6186 EGLTLSPLEL
+6186 EGLTLSPMEL

-6203 DLSLFFYPLPD
+6203 DLSLFVYPLPD
-6214 GGLLARLGYAS
+6214 GGLLARMGYAS

-6248 SDPETPLSRLPL
+6248 SAPETPLSRLPL
-6260 LTAAEQAQLAA
+6260 LTGPEQAQLAA
-6271 WDQDGHRGHPGHPDG
+6271 WDQDGHPGHPDG
-6286 LLHSLFE
+6286 LLHALFE
-6293 AQARRTPGAVALV
+6293 AQARRTPEAVALV
-6306 AGGTVLT
+6306 ASGTVLS

-6337 GVAVCLERTAGLVV
+6337 GVAVCLERTAELVAT
-6351 SLLAVLRSGSF
+6351 LLAVLRSGSF
-6362 YVPIDPRYPAE
+6362 YVPVDPRYPEE
-6373 RRRFLVEDSGA
+6373 RRSFLVEDSGA
-6384 RIVITEVGVEG
+6384 RIVIDAAGIGPHPPAPSPGPPESPAP
-6395 REGEGETGVQPSNLA
+6395 GEGETYVAPANLA

-6438 ARGAFSPEELRGVL
+6438 ARGAFSAEELRGVL

-6471 WGGAVVLVDDAL
+6471 WGGAVVLVEDAL
-6483 SLLSGPPGHEI
+6483 ALLSGPPKHEI

-6507 LREGALPPSVRTIN
+6507 LREDALPPSVRTIN

-6556 STWTVVERSTERAPS
+6556 STWTVVERAAERAPS
-6571 IGRPVDDTR
+6571 IGRPADDTR
-6580 ACVLDPGLERRPV
+6580 AYVLDPGLERRPV

-6619 RFVPDPFSRDGGARM
+6619 RFVPDPFSEDGGARM

-6644 PDGDLDYLG
+6644 PDGELDYLG

-6683 AVVLVREGVVGD
+6683 AVVLAREGAA
-6695 KRLVAYVTGA
+6695 LVAYVTGA

-6712 RRALQ
+6712 RQALQ

-6737 TPHGKVDRRALPA
+6737 TAHGKVDRRALPA
-6750 PESERPEAE
+6750 LEIGRREGGRP
-6759 WTGERSPVEELL
+6759 GERSPAEELL
-6771 AGIWADLLGVSGI
+6771 AGIWADLLGVSGV
-6784 GSQETFF
+6784 GSGESFF
-6791 DLGGHSLL
+6791 ELGGHSLL
-6799 ATRMVSRVRT
+6799 ATRMISRVRA
-6809 VLGVE
+6809 LFGVE

-6824 ALAGFAALIEQAR
+6824 TLAGFAALIEQAR
-6837 RADAVPEMPPLV
+6837 RSDSLSGMPPLV
-6849 RVPRDGPLP
+6849 RVPRNGPLP

-6869 NRLDPGSS
+6869 DRLGSGSS

-6883 AVRLEGALDVSALAG
+6883 AVRLAGSLDASALAG

-6911 TVFAEEAGEPRQVI
+6911 TVFVEEAGQPWQVI
-6925 SEPAPLPLPFVD
+6925 SEPVPLPLPLAD
-6937 LTVLRED
+6937 LAGLPEARA
-6944 RREEELRRVAVA
+6944 EEELRRIAVE
-6956 EARRPYDLARG
+6956 EARRPYSLARG
-6967 PLVRSTLLRLGAGE
+6967 PLVRSTLLRLRERA

-7003 ELGGLYRE
+7003 ELGELYGN
-7011 PAGLPELPVQ
+7011 PAGLPELPIQ
-7021 YADYAA
+7021 YADYAV
-7027 WQRRWLSGEV
+7027 WQRQWLSGEV
-7037 MAERVAWWKDRL
+7037 MEERVAWWKDRL
-7049 AGAPPVADLPLDHP
+7049 TGAPPVVDLPLDRP
-7063 RPSVQGSRGGRVGL
+7063 RPSVQGNRGNRVGL
-7077 AIEPALAARFES
+7077 AIEPGLAERFDS

-7097 PFMAFLAG
+7097 PFMALLAA

-7117 DAVIGTPVA
+7117 DVVVGTPIA
-7126 NRCRAELEDLIG
+7126 NRGRAELEDLIG

-7146 RVDLAGDPGFAELAG
+7146 RVDLSGDPGFGELAG
-7161 RVREMSLGAYARQDV
+7161 RVREMSLGAYAHQDI

-7183 ELHPERSLS
+7183 ELRPERSLS

-7198 VTLALQNL
+7198 VALALQNL
-7206 PDSELDLAGLTL
+7206 PVSELDLAGLTL
-7218 SPLEIDAGRT
+7218 SPLDIDAGRT

-7245 ARLYFASDLF
+7245 ARLYAASDLF
-7255 EAATARRLLGHFHR
+7255 DVATARRLLGHFHR
-7269 LLEGIAAG
+7269 LLEGIVDG
-7277 EDVRL
+7277 DNVPV

-7295 VLTAWNRTE
+7295 ALTAWNRTE

-7315 FFQWAESTPEAVAVV
+7315 FFQWAERTPEAVAVA

-7344 ALALADRLRA
+7344 ALDLADRLRA

-7359 ETVVALRLDRSPEL
+7359 ETVVALRLDRSAEL
-7373 LSAALAVLAAGG
+7373 LAAALAVLEAGG

-7404 DSGAMVLS
+7404 DSGAVLLN

-7420 RAAGEGR
+7420 REAGEGR
-7427 GGGLLP
+7427 GGGFP
-7433 EGLAYVI
+7433 ASLAYVI

-7449 KGTELGQR
+7449 KGTELCHR

-7496 LTAGAT
+7496 LTAGAA
-7502 VHIPPREIV
+7502 VYIPPREVV

-7518 KWMAEREITV
+7518 RWMAEQEITV
-7528 SFLPTPLA
+7528 AFLPTPLA

-7548 CLRALLTGGDRLRR
+7548 RLRALLTGGDRLRR
-7562 RPAEGLPFALVN
+7562 RPAEDLPFALVN

-7590 GPAGERLPDI
+7590 APTGDRLPDI

-7611 LDRRL
+7611 LDRWL

-7639 GRPELTA
+7639 GRSELTA
-7646 ERFVPDPFGRGER
+7646 RSFAPDPVGHGER

-7686 IRGQRIELGEVEV
+7686 IRGHRIELGEVEA
-7699 ALADLPD
+7699 ALAALPE
-7706 VEACVAVA
+7706 VESCVAVA

-7731 PGGELDPAVLR
+7731 AGGELDPAGLR
-7742 NLLESRLPA
+7742 SLLESRLPA
-7751 AMIPAVFALLPEL
+7751 AMIPSVFAILPEL

-7771 IDRRALPEPAA
+7771 IDRRALPEPVA
-7782 PVRVSTP
+7782 PFRMGSTP

-7801 WCEVLGIERAGI
+7801 WCEVLGIERVGV

-7827 TRVLARLADTF
+7827 TRVLARLTDSF

-7856 STAVGEAVLAGLS
+7856 SAAVGEAVLAGLS
-7869 DAEMVSLLEGEGS
+7869 DAEMCSLLDEEH